1 MFINLYKESKE
12 GGSTVSKL
20 MKMGLALV
28 ITIAALGGVGAYL
41 FIFKG
46 NDEVQ
51 AAEKPLSAK
60 EMAEYS
66 VKGGEE
72 GGSIVTNLYSPH
84 YVVVNYTLIGDG
96 KEAKEELETKLDVV
110 KSLYISTLSGM
121 KADDLKGPEKLHA
134 FEDTMQ
140 TKINEILE
148 EGKVV
153 DVLTTDLKVQDAQ

>member
-1 MFINLYKESKE
+1 M
-12 GGSTVSKL
+12 SKL
-20 MKMGLALV
+20 MKMVLALV
-28 ITIAALGGVGAYL
+28 LTIAALGGVGAYL

-46 NDEVQ
+46 SEDVH

-60 EMAEYS
+60 ELAEYS

-84 YVVVNYTLIGDG
+84 FVVVNYSLVGDS
-96 KEAKEELETKLDVV
+96 KETKEELETKLDVV

-121 KADDLKGPEKLHA
+121 KSDDLKGPEKLQA

-153 DVLTTDLKVQDAQ
+153 DVLTTDLKVQDAR